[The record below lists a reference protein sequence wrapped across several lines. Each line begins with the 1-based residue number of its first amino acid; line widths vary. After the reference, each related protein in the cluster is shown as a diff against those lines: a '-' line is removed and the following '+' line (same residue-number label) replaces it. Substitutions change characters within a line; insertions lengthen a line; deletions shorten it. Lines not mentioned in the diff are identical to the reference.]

1 MNSIVFTC
9 AYKTIP
15 MKGIEDDTAST
26 KRILQKIVYL
36 LQQLGLDSSYYFG
49 WYIYGPYSP
58 MLSED
63 FEDWLKAKKFV
74 ELTKKHTEIIDKL
87 NSMLSKLPST
97 DYLYWVELIAS
108 LHYAGSPSLLYDLVK
123 RYKPQD
129 IKFAWDLLRSYR
141 LVNSIEEFAL
151 SESSEQVLHSNNKR
165 TNNYNDEHNTVKYLI
180 SYLYLT
186 ARTDTSKYVVLK
198 LARILGLSAEE
209 IEEISK
215 EIDLNSIKID

>member
-1 MNSIVFTC
+1 MQNAPEHSARTR
-9 AYKTIP
+9 
-15 MKGIEDDTAST
+15 
-26 KRILQKIVYL
+26 RILQKVVYL
-36 LQQLGLDSSYYFG
+36 LQQLGLDFGYQFG
-49 WYIYGPYSP
+49 WYIFGPYSAR
-58 MLSED
+58 LSD
-63 FEDWLKAKKFV
+63 DWVRWLSLKNFV
-74 ELTKKHTEIIDKL
+74 ELDERCDNAIIKL
-87 NSMLSKLPST
+87 NSMILKYPT
-97 DYLYWVELIAS
+97 VDYLYWIELTAS
-108 LHYAGSPSLLYDLVK
+108 LHYVGSPSLLYDLVK